1 MTAWEELRETC
12 LQCQACGL
20 RRTCTQVVFG
30 VGDPNAE
37 VLFIGEAPGANED
50 KQGEPFVGRA
60 GKLLDDMLAMI
71 GLHRKNIYIT
81 NSVKCRPPENRDP
94 LSEEKDAC
102 RGHLRAQVRLMKPK
116 IIVCLGRIS
125 AMELIK
131 PDFKISQEHGQFFD
145 RNGTLMMALY
155 HPAALLR
162 DPRKKPETFED
173 LKALQP
179 TLLDNCPLPPLNFDC
194 ATKVGPPLGRHFF
207 SL

>member
-1 MTAWEELRETC
+1 MGAWEELREKC
-12 LQCQACGL
+12 LNCQACGL

-50 KQGEPFVGRA
+50 QQGEPFVGRA

-71 GLHRKNIYIT
+71 GLSRENIYIT

-94 LSEEKDAC
+94 LGEEKDAC
-102 RGHLRAQVRLMKPK
+102 RGYLRQQVRLMKPK
-116 IIVCLGRIS
+116 LIVCLGRIS

-131 PDFKISQEHGQFFD
+131 PDFKISREHGQFFD
-145 RNGTLMMALY
+145 RSGTLMMALY

-173 LKALQP
+173 LKRLQEKIAEVCDHTP
-179 TLLDNCPLPPLNFDC
+179 IEFT
-194 ATKVGPPLGRHFF
+194 
-207 SL
+207 

>member
-1 MTAWEELRETC
+1 MGAWEELREKC
-12 LQCQACGL
+12 LNCQACGL

-50 KQGEPFVGRA
+50 QQGEPFVGRA

-71 GLHRKNIYIT
+71 GLSRKNIYIT

-94 LSEEKDAC
+94 LGEEKDAC
-102 RGHLRAQVRLMKPK
+102 RGYLRQQVRLMKPK

-131 PDFKISQEHGQFFD
+131 PDFKISREHGQFFD

-173 LKALQP
+173 LKRLQEKIAEGCDHTP
-179 TLLDNCPLPPLNFDC
+179 IEFT
-194 ATKVGPPLGRHFF
+194 
-207 SL
+207 

>member
-1 MTAWEELRETC
+1 MSEWEALCQECLRC
-12 LQCQACGL
+12 HACTL
-20 RRTCTQVVFG
+20 ADTRTNVVFG
-30 VGDPNAE
+30 VGREDAE

-50 KQGEPFVGRA
+50 IQGEPFVGRG

-71 GLHRKNIYIT
+71 GLDRTRIYIT

-94 LSEEKDAC
+94 LNTEKEAC
-102 RGHLRAQVRLMKPK
+102 QGYLQRQRALMKPK

-145 RNGTLMMALY
+145 RNGTLMMALF

-173 LKALQP
+173 LKALQAKIQEICDH
-179 TLLDNCPLPPLNFDC
+179 TPLTFE
-194 ATKVGPPLGRHFF
+194 
-207 SL
+207 

>member
-1 MTAWEELRETC
+1 MGAWEELREKC
-12 LQCQACGL
+12 LNCQACGL

-50 KQGEPFVGRA
+50 QQGEPFVGRA

-71 GLHRKNIYIT
+71 GLSRENIYIT

-94 LSEEKDAC
+94 LGEEKDAC
-102 RGHLRAQVRLMKPK
+102 RGYLRQQVRLMKPK

-131 PDFKISQEHGQFFD
+131 PDFKISREHGQFFD
-145 RNGTLMMALY
+145 RSGTLMMALY

-173 LKALQP
+173 LKRLQEKIAEVCDHTP
-179 TLLDNCPLPPLNFDC
+179 IEFT
-194 ATKVGPPLGRHFF
+194 
-207 SL
+207 

>member
-1 MTAWEELRETC
+1 MGAWEELIEKC
-12 LQCQACGL
+12 LNCQACGL

-50 KQGEPFVGRA
+50 QQGEPFVGRA

-71 GLHRKNIYIT
+71 GLSRKNIYIT

-94 LSEEKDAC
+94 LGEEKDAC
-102 RGHLRAQVRLMKPK
+102 RGYLRQQVRLMKPK

-131 PDFKISQEHGQFFD
+131 PDFKISREHGQFFD
-145 RNGTLMMALY
+145 RSGTLMMALY

-173 LKALQP
+173 LKRLQEKIAEVCDHTP
-179 TLLDNCPLPPLNFDC
+179 IEFT
-194 ATKVGPPLGRHFF
+194 
-207 SL
+207 